1 MEICNIDYQNKFVKC
16 STWKSRI
23 MILRKVGF
31 IVDQYGWKQG
41 LLSVAGW
48 KSPESNSN
56 KICFLNKTVA
66 SAWSSMAANLNF
78 PATFNERL
86 Q

>member
-1 MEICNIDYQNKFVKC
+1 
-16 STWKSRI
+16 

-31 IVDQYGWKQG
+31 IADQYGWKQW

-48 KSPESNSN
+48 KSPESSSN
-56 KICFLNKTVA
+56 KIYSRSKTVA
-66 SAWSSMAANLNF
+66 SLWSNMAENLKLNF
-78 PATFNERL
+78 PATFNEGL